1 MISRTIIPE
10 THVDDHDMNM
20 EQNSKDSNKSKCS
33 QDVGNIEETLKSP
46 QTDLLVDE
54 PDTTESKENATKG
67 DLKVST
73 SEINYT
79 QVGDNDDKYGI
90 SATYLDEEL
99 SRLRQEQI
107 DLGHERRKLESHAE
121 SVSSEMFAEC
131 QVSPYFPP
139 YNLIFLMQSL

>member
-1 MISRTIIPE
+1 
-10 THVDDHDMNM
+10 MN
-20 EQNSKDSNKSKCS
+20 Q
-33 QDVGNIEETLKSP
+33 
-46 QTDLLVDE
+46 LLV
-54 PDTTESKENATKG
+54 PKENATEG

-79 QVGDNDDKYGI
+79 QVGGNDDNHGI

-131 QVSPYFPP
+131 QV
-139 YNLIFLMQSL
+139 